1 MLVCVHAQL
10 LSCVP
15 LVATPWTV
23 AHQAPLSM
31 GFSRQ
36 EYRSGLPFLSPG
48 DFPDP
53 GVEPVSPALTGRFFM
68 AEPPGK
74 FSSSIHVA
82 ENGIIAFFLW
92 LSSIL
97 LLVLLLI

>member
-68 AEPPGK
+68 AAHVHPWL
-74 FSSSIHVA
+74 IHV
-82 ENGIIAFFLW
+82 NVWQKPQQYYKVISLQ
-92 LSSIL
+92 LK
-97 LLVLLLI
+97 